1 MAVFD
6 RRIWAV
12 IPLILFGLKAWQY
25 WPRGDIYQ
33 LLWFCNVSNLLLAAA
48 IFFKVRN
55 LVFICAALLTI
66 GLPIWVFDFM
76 VNGDF
81 HVFSVFTH
89 VVSPALGFLVAL
101 RLGWS
106 SHVIWQTLL
115 YYLAL
120 QLLAR
125 LLTPA
130 ALNINVAFAIYAPVQ
145 KLFPNFWLY
154 SSANL
159 AGLAAFAAVVHRL
172 LQRRAV
178 H

>member
-1 MAVFD
+1 LTVFD
-6 RRIWAV
+6 KRIWGIV
-12 IPLILFGLKAWQY
+12 PLTLFGLKAWQY
-25 WPRGDIYQ
+25 SSPGDIYQ
-33 LLWFCNVSNLLLAAA
+33 LLWFCNVSNLLLAVA
-48 IFFKVRN
+48 IFFRARN
-55 LVFICAALLTI
+55 LIFICATLLTI

-106 SHVIWQTLL
+106 SHVIWQTVA

-125 LLTPA
+125 LFSPA
-130 ALNINVAFAIYAPVQ
+130 ALNINVAFAVYAPVQ
-145 KLFPNFWLY
+145 KLFPNVIVY
-154 SSANL
+154 SLANL
-159 AGLAAFAAVVHRL
+159 AGLLAFTAGMHRL
-172 LQRRAV
+172 LRRPAA